1 MSWGRRRRSFLRIAQ
16 IPFPSISNT
25 FPFPL
30 PLPQTDTL
38 KASWRSER
46 CSVRTHCSAS
56 EELLCDLC
64 RSHIKASPPSRPH
77 VLFTATR
84 ARAHVLSAL
93 YIHMCVCVWHTA
105 QWITEHRERDRWR
118 QTGAGQRRGSRKRRK
133 IWHYHQL
140 CKRRIIWSST
150 QRLFHYDTMMWHMT
164 HFFYLIPVQC
174 IRLYLWF
181 LCIYNDVLWLPWWWL
196 MGDLTTLVTSL
207 CYFRVRGLKSLRPSD
222 LRHWKQITKVLNE
235 KENNK
240 ETDTEQN

>member
-93 YIHMCVCVWHTA
+93 YIHMCVCVCDTQLSGLLNTGRETGGDRQEQDREEEVGRGGRFDIIISCANVESSDHQHNVFFTMILWCDTWH
-105 QWITEHRERDRWR
+105 I
-118 QTGAGQRRGSRKRRK
+118 
-133 IWHYHQL
+133 
-140 CKRRIIWSST
+140 
-150 QRLFHYDTMMWHMT
+150 
-164 HFFYLIPVQC
+164 FF
-174 IRLYLWF
+174 
-181 LCIYNDVLWLPWWWL
+181 
-196 MGDLTTLVTSL
+196 T
-207 CYFRVRGLKSLRPSD
+207 
-222 LRHWKQITKVLNE
+222 
-235 KENNK
+235 
-240 ETDTEQN
+240 